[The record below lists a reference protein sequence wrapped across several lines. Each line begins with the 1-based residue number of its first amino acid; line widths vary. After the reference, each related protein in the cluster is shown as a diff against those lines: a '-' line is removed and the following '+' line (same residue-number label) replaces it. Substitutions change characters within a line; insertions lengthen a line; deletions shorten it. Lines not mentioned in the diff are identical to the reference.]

1 MLRVLPYF
9 AYKSCYYYWSTFKRP
24 LSNLPIQSCTAHSCS
39 WSLSSGRQCWF
50 EAFIVSCW
58 SLKDS
63 VNANVYGFEKWCFVD
78 SGVIGETRPVE
89 RHQLEV
95 LASVETITG
104 ALVVKTN
111 DTNIADLSF
120 LRNLH
125 TIQGRQLEWVA
136 CVLTLH
142 SVNYCQL
149 QTRLMVHYC
158 DITQASWYTNTL
170 KNTHHFQFS

>member
-1 MLRVLPYF
+1 M
-9 AYKSCYYYWSTFKRP
+9 
-24 LSNLPIQSCTAHSCS
+24 
-39 WSLSSGRQCWF
+39 
-50 EAFIVSCW
+50 
-58 SLKDS
+58 
-63 VNANVYGFEKWCFVD
+63 YGFEKWCFVD

-125 TIQGRQLEWVA
+125 TIQGRQLE
-136 CVLTLH
+136 
-142 SVNYCQL
+142 
-149 QTRLMVHYC
+149 
-158 DITQASWYTNTL
+158 
-170 KNTHHFQFS
+170 